1 MLLNNTISTMKITP
15 KEMQDV
21 LDYIEQI
28 PVSDQAFAKM
38 AVLDNLMKY
47 HSELSD
53 EEKEAFPDELIADL
67 RLADFRATVESFSK
81 DKQLQLLKNF
91 VSDDLDPSSYRYA
104 PLFYRAGYAIL
115 NAVACQDIIDS
126 TPEDQYDERDLWI
139 YRGLNAINLAID
151 LFVRMNDQEGTL
163 SALQIKVDILK
174 NKSYKEA
181 AEIALLGIRQASSEE
196 WQQTFVELWNEITN
210 ERFDL
215 FFDPKEKSFINQ
227 LPLPTDIIEEMCGN
241 DPHIGIFADKCLCFI
256 EPDYDRSPIL
266 FVEKIEDVSTPEV
279 GELSETAKYVFCL
292 NRIPP
297 EIHFD
302 EGHPKANT
310 LYEVDEEYTTLY
322 HEFKEEEQ

>member
-1 MLLNNTISTMKITP
+1 MKITP

-21 LDYIEQI
+21 LDYIQQI
-28 PVSDQAFAKM
+28 PVSENSFAKM

-53 EEKEAFPDELIADL
+53 EEKEAFPDELVADL
-67 RLADFRATVESFSK
+67 RFEDFRATVESFSK

-91 VSDDLDPSSYRYA
+91 VIDDLDLSYYRDA
-104 PLFYRAGYAIL
+104 PPFYRAGYAIL

-126 TPEDQYDERDLWI
+126 TPKDQEDERDLWI

-151 LFVRMNDQEGTL
+151 LFVRMDDQEGTF
-163 SALQIKVDILK
+163 SALKIKADILR

-181 AEIALLGIRQASSEE
+181 AEIVLQGIRQAPNEE

-227 LPLPTDIIEEMCGN
+227 LPLPKDTIEEMCKE
-241 DPHIGIFADKCLCFI
+241 DPHIGMFADKCLCSV
-256 EPDYDRSPIL
+256 EPSYDRSLIL
-266 FVEKIEDVSTPEV
+266 FVEKIDDVSTPEV
-279 GELSETAKYVFCL
+279 GELSEIAKYVFCID
-292 NRIPP
+292 RIPP

-302 EGHPKANT
+302 EGHPKTNT
-310 LYEVDEEYTTLY
+310 LYEVDEEDTTLY
-322 HEFKEEEQ
+322 HELKEDEQ